1 MKLFIFNNQEQLIK
15 VIEPLEAVS
24 EEEINKIHKIEATLR
39 YSDVFDS
46 NNDISESATYV
57 GHKDYDN
64 GDIFHFYKIDHITKT
79 SLTEVKLVG
88 VNSFYD
94 DMQSDGY
101 IKDFRPTNK
110 SVMSILQTLLEGSRW
125 QLGIVKSTEL
135 VTLNFYY
142 LSRKEAISKL
152 LEVANIEIRPRV
164 ELSKNAIIRRYLDVF
179 TTLGADHGKVFTHGK
194 DLLTV
199 SEKASQGAI
208 YTAAIGRG
216 KGEEITDSNGQA
228 TGGYGRRITFKDIVW
243 RRNSGNPVD
252 KPKGQEFVEIPELT
266 AKYGFANGTK
276 PRLKIIE
283 FQDEEDPE
291 KLLRLT
297 YAWLEKNSR
306 VQVEYKATVNN
317 VGNCNLGDT
326 VGIYNPTIGIKYKTR
341 VFSVKRNLIDNNLT
355 EFGIG
360 DKVTTSPFSRTTE
373 VAKNLKNLEDNTIY
387 WLDQLRDKIK
397 DNFLNE
403 DGYNYDL
410 GVNNKYHLP
419 AGLYSFDKPIDQE
432 PAKVVYVG
440 AGKVAIAN
448 SKLPDGKWDWKT
460 FLDGNGA
467 TLDLVN
473 TGTLRAGIIQSSDGT
488 SYWNLDTG
496 EFKITQKAIEDVT
509 YKAIEK
515 QLKEKK
521 DELKGDSSYIHKKY
535 SNNANGTPMTD
546 DTNSKYM
553 GIYTGTSKIPP
564 VNASD
569 YNWIKIKFEE
579 RLVKGYANSKTGLDF
594 TTVEPFE
601 ESTLVAKNRPRVR
614 ITNNNDISDIWQ
626 ANDEVFLKPDRYYY
640 ISIRAKGNANGLH
653 IYIKDYNNN
662 SLIWENLTF
671 GNELQI
677 KSTTFVTPK
686 NMSDNN
692 VWLKFAMQPE
702 DANWEGVEVDW
713 WTIQEYGGH
722 DNFRDFPLNT
732 PAQYHKFRYFGYANI
747 TDGKPTA
754 DKFEWFDL
762 QQKSMQT
769 DKYTHLVYSDNP
781 DGTDFGKAPKKYM
794 GIARTTSPVTPTN
807 KEDFKWFKI
816 TGEDGK
822 KGEDGHSL
830 NAYLRLEGSYLNGNI
845 ANFGAYVKA
854 MYDGVQI
861 SNFDIS
867 HSYRGASF
875 QENSN
880 QASTV
885 DSNGLITNLGLN
897 ANKTDGTPLYVDIT
911 VKYKGLTSVASARL
925 DNTVDVELVNNT
937 IKKFKTFESTLENF
951 ESTIKEIDNKKFKMA
966 YNIENLCSET
976 ELEKKGNDLYFN
988 TKRPLE
994 ANKYYYILAYLKNV
1008 PDGRL
1013 ARIYYAENNGDNKS
1027 ITNGLN
1033 IWRVKYNSPQ
1043 TRVNIFSQGSDTTV
1057 KNVEIYEVPE
1067 VPFPSEDVL
1076 ASFENN
1082 DISYFNLR
1090 FKRKIKPNEILKLT
1104 FNVKGRPTMD
1114 YSYYCENAVLS
1125 VRPLVEGENICIFR
1139 VKEETDLI
1147 QFSYRGNGISGQKS
1161 DFKCVK
1167 IVFDKGYKNEYN
1179 ISDMESSIKQTK
1191 STIDLSV
1198 KKNEV
1203 INSINLS
1210 GEGVKINADKVD
1222 ISGTLSAYTGLI
1234 GGFRIGNNPND
1245 GGYWLTGMNNF
1256 DCGINP
1262 GHNVGTRGIQ
1272 LWAAWG
1278 NNWTNPSDRAW
1289 WVNAQGEMHCK
1300 GTSYFTG
1307 NSNFESTTF
1316 NQTPQ
1321 MKKGLYVNGNI
1332 QVTGNIYYN
1341 NGGENSGYWIYS
1353 TYYKSIA
1360 PNSAR
1365 TYVYLTYSG
1374 GGSDWIPL
1382 NKEISDRRF
1391 KRNIQPSAVNGLEII
1406 NSLKTYSYT
1415 KEYDG
1420 KTEDIEC
1427 GIMAQDVKKH
1437 AKSAFQEAPEEVQT
1451 YSTFKLVPYLI
1462 KAVQELSEKVENLEK
1477 QLKER
1482 SKKDGI

>member
-46 NNDISESATYV
+46 NNDISKSATYV

-64 GDIFHFYKIDHITKT
+64 EDIFHFYKIDHITKT

-110 SVMSILQTLLEGSRW
+110 SVMSTLQTLLEGSRW
-125 QLGIVKSTEL
+125 QLGIVKSSEL
-135 VTLNFYY
+135 VTLSFYY

-164 ELSKNAIIRRYLDVF
+164 ELSKNTIIRRYLDVF

-228 TGGYGRRITFKDIVW
+228 TGGYGRRITFKDVVW

-306 VQVEYKATVNN
+306 IQVEYKATVNN

-360 DKVTTSPFSRTTE
+360 DKVTTSPFGRTTE
-373 VAKNLKNLEDNTIY
+373 VAKNLKSLEDNTIY

-432 PAKVVYVG
+432 PTKVVYVG

-509 YKAIEK
+509 SKAIEK

-553 GIYTGTSKIPP
+553 GIYTGASKTPP

-640 ISIRAKGNANGLH
+640 ITIRAKGNANGLH

-677 KSTTFVTPK
+677 KSTTFITPK
-686 NMSDNN
+686 NMGNNN

-732 PAQYHKFRYFGYANI
+732 PAQYHKFRYFGYANV

-781 DGTDFGKAPKKYM
+781 DGTDFGKVPKKYM

-830 NAYLRLEGSYLNGNI
+830 NAYLRLEGSYLNSNI
-845 ANFGAYVKA
+845 ANFGAYVKV

-875 QENSN
+875 SETSN

-885 DSNGLITNLGLN
+885 ASNGLITNLGLN

-911 VKYKGLTSVASARL
+911 VRYKGLTSVASARL

-937 IKKFKTFESTLENF
+937 INKVKTFESTLENF

-976 ELEKKGNDLYFN
+976 ELEKKGNDLYFQ

-994 ANKYYYILAYLKNV
+994 ANKYYFILAYLKNV

-1067 VPFPSEDVL
+1067 IPFPEEDVL
-1076 ASFENN
+1076 ATVENTV
-1082 DISYFNLR
+1082 SYFNLK
-1090 FKRKIKPNEILKLT
+1090 FNRKIKPNEILKLT
-1104 FNVKGRPTMD
+1104 FNVSGSPTIN
-1114 YSYYCENAVLS
+1114 YGYYCEPGVLAKK
-1125 VRPLVEGENICIFR
+1125 PLVEGVNTFLFKPR
-1139 VKEETDLI
+1139 EEIDKI
-1147 QFSYRGNGISGQKS
+1147 QFSNEGNGLIGEKS
-1161 DFKCVK
+1161 NFKCVK
-1167 IVFDKGYKNEYN
+1167 IMFDKGYKNEFN

-1191 STIDLSV
+1191 ASIDLSV
-1198 KKNEV
+1198 KKNDV
-1203 INSINLS
+1203 ISSINLTP
-1210 GEGVKINADKVD
+1210 EAIKIDSKRVD
-1222 ISGTLSAYTGLI
+1222 VTGLLTAYTGAI
-1234 GGFRIGNNPND
+1234 GGFLMGKNPND
-1245 GGYWLTGMNNF
+1245 KDNWWLTGQNQF
-1256 DCGINP
+1256 R
-1262 GHNVGTRGIQ
+1262 VGMSNGGGQWKQTA
-1272 LWAAWG
+1272 LWVNWG
-1278 NNWTNPSDRAW
+1278 YEWGKPSDEAW
-1289 WVNAQGEMHCK
+1289 FVKENGEMYCYNK
-1300 GTSYFTG
+1300 A
-1307 NSNFESTTF
+1307 TF
-1316 NQTPQ
+1316 
-1321 MKKGLYVNGNI
+1321 
-1332 QVTGNIYYN
+1332 
-1341 NGGENSGYWIYS
+1341 
-1353 TYYKSIA
+1353 
-1360 PNSAR
+1360 
-1365 TYVYLTYSG
+1365 SG
-1374 GGSDWIPL
+1374 GLHAYNERIDVHGQDVQGDASGSSKTTVIWWSQISRL
-1382 NKEISDRRF
+1382 RSAISD
-1391 KRNIQPSAVNGLEII
+1391 KRLKENIQPTKVKALDTI
-1406 NSLKTYSYT
+1406 NKIEMVEFNW
-1415 KEYDG
+1415 KKDG
-1420 KTEDIEC
+1420 KFEKLGAI
-1427 GIMAQDVKKH
+1427 AQ
-1437 AKSAFQEAPEEVQT
+1437 QVQ
-1451 YSTFKLVPYLI
+1451 SVDDSLVVNDMDDKQTFNDHLRINYYDTIPYLI
-1462 KAVQELSEKVENLEK
+1462 KAVQELSEQVNTLTERVEEL
-1477 QLKER
+1477 ER

>member
-1 MKLFIFNNQEQLIK
+1 MKLFIFNNQEHLIK
-15 VIEPLEAVS
+15 VIEPLEAIS
-24 EEEINKIHKIEATLR
+24 EEEINKIHKIEAMLR

-79 SLTEVKLVG
+79 SLTEVKLMG

-306 VQVEYKATVNN
+306 IQVEYKATVNN

-360 DKVTTSPFSRTTE
+360 DKVTTSPFSRTIE

-432 PAKVVYVG
+432 PTKVVYVG

-473 TGTLRAGIIQSSDGT
+473 TGTLRAGIIQSSDGS

-509 YKAIEK
+509 YKEIEK

-546 DTNSKYM
+546 DVNSKYM
-553 GIYTGTSKIPP
+553 GIYTGSSKTPP

-614 ITNNNDISDIWQ
+614 IANNNDISDIWQ
-626 ANDEVFLKPDRYYY
+626 ANDEVFLKPDRYYFVT
-640 ISIRAKGNANGLH
+640 IRAKGNANELH
-653 IYIKDYNNN
+653 TYIKDYNNN
-662 SLIWENLTF
+662 SLILENLTF

-747 TDGKPTA
+747 TDGNPTA

-769 DKYTHLVYSDNP
+769 DKYTHLVYSDNA
-781 DGTDFGKAPKKYM
+781 DGTDFGKVPKKYM

-807 KEDFKWFKI
+807 KEEFKWFKI

-830 NAYLRLEGSYLNGNI
+830 NAYLRLEGSYLNSNI
-845 ANFGAYVKA
+845 ANFGAYVKV

-875 QENSN
+875 PEVSN
-880 QASTV
+880 QASAV
-885 DSNGLITNLGLN
+885 ASNGLITNMVLN
-897 ANKTDGTPLYVDIT
+897 ADKTDGTPLYVDIT

-937 IKKFKTFESTLENF
+937 INKFKTFESTLENF
-951 ESTIKEIDNKKFKMA
+951 ESTIKEIDKKKFKMS

-976 ELEKKGNDLYFN
+976 QAEKKGNDLYFN

-994 ANKYYYILAYLKNV
+994 ANKYYYILAYLKNA
-1008 PDGRL
+1008 PEGRF

-1033 IWRVKYNSPQ
+1033 IWRIKYTSQQ
-1043 TRVNIFSQGSDTTV
+1043 TRVNIFSQGSETTV
-1057 KNVEIYEVPE
+1057 KNVEIYEAPE

-1076 ASFENN
+1076 ATVENTV
-1082 DISYFNLR
+1082 SYFNLK
-1090 FKRKIKPNEILKLT
+1090 FNRKVKSNEILKLT
-1104 FNVKGRPTMD
+1104 FDVKGNPTIN
-1114 YSYYCENAVLS
+1114 YGYYCEPGVLAKK
-1125 VRPLVEGENICIFR
+1125 PLVEGVNTFIF
-1139 VKEETDLI
+1139 KPGEETDKI
-1147 QFSYRGNGISGQKS
+1147 QFSNEGNGLIGEKS
-1161 DFKCVK
+1161 NFKCVK
-1167 IVFDKGYKNEYN
+1167 IAFDKGYRNEYN

-1191 STIDLSV
+1191 ASIDLSV
-1198 KKNEV
+1198 KKNDV
-1203 INSINLS
+1203 ISSINLTP
-1210 GEGVKINADKVD
+1210 EAIKIDSKRVD
-1222 ISGTLSAYTGLI
+1222 VTGLLTAYTGAI
-1234 GGFRIGNNPND
+1234 GGFLMGKNPND
-1245 GGYWLTGMNNF
+1245 KENWWLTGQNQF
-1256 DCGINP
+1256 R
-1262 GHNVGTRGIQ
+1262 VGMSNGGGQWKQTA
-1272 LWAAWG
+1272 LWVNWG
-1278 NNWTNPSDRAW
+1278 YEWGKPSDEAW
-1289 WVNAQGEMHCK
+1289 FVKENGEMYCYNK
-1300 GTSYFTG
+1300 A
-1307 NSNFESTTF
+1307 TF
-1316 NQTPQ
+1316 
-1321 MKKGLYVNGNI
+1321 
-1332 QVTGNIYYN
+1332 
-1341 NGGENSGYWIYS
+1341 
-1353 TYYKSIA
+1353 
-1360 PNSAR
+1360 
-1365 TYVYLTYSG
+1365 SG
-1374 GGSDWIPL
+1374 GLHAYNERIDVHGQDVQGDASGSSKTTVIWWSQISRL
-1382 NKEISDRRF
+1382 RSAISD
-1391 KRNIQPSAVNGLEII
+1391 KRLKENIQPTKVNALDTLNKIEMVEF
-1406 NSLKTYSYT
+1406 NWK
-1415 KEYDG
+1415 KDG
-1420 KTEDIEC
+1420 KFEKLGAI
-1427 GIMAQDVKKH
+1427 AQQV
-1437 AKSAFQEAPEEVQT
+1437 QEVDDSLVVNDMDDKQT
-1451 YSTFKLVPYLI
+1451 FNDHLRINYYDTIPYLI
-1462 KAVQELSEKVENLEK
+1462 KAVQELSEQVNTLTKRVEEL
-1477 QLKER
+1477 ER
-1482 SKKDGI
+1482 SKKNGI

>member
-1 MKLFIFNNQEQLIK
+1 MKLFIFNNQEHLIK

-142 LSRKEAISKL
+142 LSRKEAIAKL

-216 KGEEITDSNGQA
+216 KGEEITGADGQA

-243 RRNSGNPVD
+243 QKNSGNPVD

-360 DKVTTSPFSRTTE
+360 DKVTTSPFGRTTE
-373 VAKNLKNLEDNTIY
+373 IAKNLKNLEDNTIY

-432 PAKVVYVG
+432 PTKVVYVG

-546 DTNSKYM
+546 DVNSKYM
-553 GIYTGTSKIPP
+553 GIYTGTSKTPP

-579 RLVKGYANSKTGLDF
+579 RLVKGYANSKSGLDF
-594 TTVEPFE
+594 TTVEPVE
-601 ESTLVAKNRPRVR
+601 ESKLIAKNRPRVR

-626 ANDEVFLKPDRYYY
+626 ANDEVFLKPNIIYRLTA
-640 ISIRAKGNANGLH
+640 RAKGNANELH
-653 IYIKDYNNN
+653 AYIIDCN
-662 SLIWENLTF
+662 T
-671 GNELQI
+671 NELITKSPI
-677 KSTTFVTPK
+677 KFWWSEIETKGTIFRAPA
-686 NMSDNN
+686 NISNNN
-692 VWLKFAMQPE
+692 VWLKFVLQPE

-713 WTIQEYGGH
+713 WTIQESKGTQKLE
-722 DNFRDFPLNT
+722 DFPLNE
-732 PAQYHKFRYFGYANI
+732 PAQYQKFRYFGYANI
-747 TDGKPTA
+747 TDGEPTA

-762 QQKSMQT
+762 QKKSMQT

-781 DGTDFGKAPKKYM
+781 DGTDFGKTPKKYM

-816 TGEDGK
+816 TGEDG
-822 KGEDGHSL
+822 HSL
-830 NAYLRLEGSYLNGNI
+830 NAYLRLEGSYLNSNI
-845 ANFGAYVKA
+845 ANFGAYVKV

-861 SNFDIS
+861 SDFDIS

-875 QENSN
+875 PETSN
-880 QASTV
+880 QASTINS
-885 DSNGLITNLGLN
+885 DGLITNMVLN

-937 IKKFKTFESTLENF
+937 INKFKTFESTLDKF
-951 ESTIKEIDNKKFKMA
+951 ESKIGEISKQKFKMA

-976 ELEKKGNDLYFN
+976 QAEKKGNDLYFN

-994 ANKYYYILAYLKNV
+994 ANKYYFILAYLKNV

-1013 ARIYYAENNGDNKS
+1013 ARIYYADDNGDNKS

-1033 IWRVKYNSPQ
+1033 IWKVKYNSPQ

-1057 KNVEIYEVPE
+1057 KNVEVYEAPE
-1067 VPFPSEDVL
+1067 IPFPEEDVL
-1076 ASFENN
+1076 YAPEKVPN
-1082 DISYFNLR
+1082 D
-1090 FKRKIKPNEILKLT
+1090 KRSAHMHFVRTLQKNTICT
-1104 FNVKGRPTMD
+1104 
-1114 YSYYCENAVLS
+1114 AVLN
-1125 VRPLVEGENICIFR
+1125 VEGE
-1139 VKEETDLI
+1139 TDKTLY
-1147 QFSYRGNGISGQKS
+1147 FFNGDNLKVQKRLVTGKNYWTFLTPIISNS
-1161 DFKCVK
+1161 RDFEIIGTKGDVT
-1167 IVFDKGYKNEYN
+1167 ILQVLLNHFDKGYRNEYN
-1179 ISDMESSIKQTK
+1179 ISEMESVVRQTK
-1191 STIDLSV
+1191 SEIEHAVRKDNFGTVLTQNAEYLRLAWNNISKFIQFENGAMSFYEGGQINNNKLVARLNDSGYQMWRDGYYLGAIGTNSYKEDISKKGIQFDLNYDGWFMGWAYQPHKNANYYNWKWVYSSGNFASYKADTLNAGCDIDLH
-1198 KKNEV
+1198 
-1203 INSINLS
+1203 
-1210 GEGVKINADKVD
+1210 GYKIRN
-1222 ISGTLSAYTGLI
+1222 
-1234 GGFRIGNNPND
+1234 
-1245 GGYWLTGMNNF
+1245 GY
-1256 DCGINP
+1256 INP
-1262 GHNVGTRGIQ
+1262 TEFRVEGGVT
-1272 LWAAWG
+1272 
-1278 NNWTNPSDRAW
+1278 TD
-1289 WVNAQGEMHCK
+1289 
-1300 GTSYFTG
+1300 SYDFMLADG
-1307 NSNFESTTF
+1307 RS
-1316 NQTPQ
+1316 
-1321 MKKGLYVNGNI
+1321 
-1332 QVTGNIYYN
+1332 
-1341 NGGENSGYWIYS
+1341 
-1353 TYYKSIA
+1353 
-1360 PNSAR
+1360 
-1365 TYVYLTYSG
+1365 LT
-1374 GGSDWIPL
+1374 I
-1382 NKEISDRRF
+1382 RF
-1391 KRNIQPSAVNGLEII
+1391 KNGFAL
-1406 NSLKTYSYT
+1406 
-1415 KEYDG
+1415 
-1420 KTEDIEC
+1420 
-1427 GIMAQDVKKH
+1427 
-1437 AKSAFQEAPEEVQT
+1437 
-1451 YSTFKLVPYLI
+1451 
-1462 KAVQELSEKVENLEK
+1462 
-1477 QLKER
+1477 R
-1482 SKKDGI
+1482 

>member
-64 GDIFHFYKIDHITKT
+64 EDIFHFYKIDHITKT

-164 ELSKNAIIRRYLDVF
+164 ELSKNVIIRRYLDVF

-228 TGGYGRRITFKDIVW
+228 TGGYGRRITFKDVVW

-306 VQVEYKATVNN
+306 IQVEYKATVNN

-360 DKVTTSPFSRTTE
+360 DKVTTSPFGRTTE
-373 VAKNLKNLEDNTIY
+373 IAKNLKNLEDNTIY

-553 GIYTGTSKIPP
+553 GVYTGSSKTPP

-626 ANDEVFLKPDRYYY
+626 ANDEVFLKPNRYYY
-640 ISIRAKGNANGLH
+640 VTIRAKGNANELH
-653 IYIKDYNNN
+653 AYIKDYNNN
-662 SLIWENLTF
+662 SLILENLTF

-692 VWLKFAMQPE
+692 VWFKFAMQPE

-769 DKYTHLVYSDNP
+769 DKYTHLVYSDNA

-822 KGEDGHSL
+822 NGEDGHSL

-845 ANFGAYVKA
+845 ANFGAYVKV

-875 QENSN
+875 PETSN
-880 QASTV
+880 QASAV
-885 DSNGLITNLGLN
+885 YSNGLITNLELN
-897 ANKTDGTPLYVDIT
+897 ASKTDGTPLYVDIT
-911 VKYKGLTSVASARL
+911 VRYKGLTSVASARL

-937 IKKFKTFESTLENF
+937 INKFKTFESTLDTF
-951 ESTIKEIDNKKFKMA
+951 ESTLKKTEKDKFKMA
-966 YNIENLCSET
+966 YNVENLCSET
-976 ELEKKGNDLYFN
+976 ELEKKGNDLYFQ

-994 ANKYYYILAYLKNV
+994 ANKTYYILAWVRNA
-1008 PDGRL
+1008 PDNFQKT
-1013 ARIYYAENNGDNKS
+1013 AIYNTANHQ
-1027 ITNGLN
+1027 ILVNGLN
-1033 IWRVKYNSPQ
+1033 VWETTYKEQKTQVNFYPLGNTEVKVS
-1043 TRVNIFSQGSDTTV
+1043 
-1057 KNVEIYEVPE
+1057 NVRIYEKTE
-1067 VPFPSEDVL
+1067 TPFPTENVL

-1104 FNVKGRPTMD
+1104 FNVKGRPTMN

-1125 VRPLVEGENICIFR
+1125 VRPLVEGENICIFS

-1161 DFKCVK
+1161 EFKCVK
-1167 IVFDKGYKNEYN
+1167 IEFDRGYKTEYN
-1179 ISDMESSIKQTK
+1179 ITEVENSFKQ
-1191 STIDLSV
+1191 IDDKMSLTV
-1198 KKNEV
+1198 KKNDV
-1203 INSINLS
+1203 ISSINLTP
-1210 GEGVKINADKVD
+1210 EAIKIDSKRVD
-1222 ISGTLSAYTGLI
+1222 VTGLLTAYTGAI
-1234 GGFRIGNNPND
+1234 GGFLMGKNPND
-1245 GGYWLTGMNNF
+1245 KDNWWLTGQNQF
-1256 DCGINP
+1256 R
-1262 GHNVGTRGIQ
+1262 VGMSNGGGQWKQTA
-1272 LWAAWG
+1272 LWVNWG
-1278 NNWTNPSDRAW
+1278 YEWGKPSDEAW
-1289 WVNAQGEMHCK
+1289 FVKENGQMHCYNK
-1300 GTSYFTG
+1300 AHFW
-1307 NSNFESTTF
+1307 N
-1316 NQTPQ
+1316 TPTVYGDL
-1321 MKKGLYVNGNI
+1321 K
-1332 QVTGNIYYN
+1332 VTGDIIFD
-1341 NGGENSGYWIYS
+1341 GGKWIYS
-1353 TYYKSIA
+1353 NVYRKINMQGGYLYLYY
-1360 PNSAR
+1360 
-1365 TYVYLTYSG
+1365 T
-1374 GGSDWIPL
+1374 GGSYDWIPV

-1391 KRNIQPSAVNGLEII
+1391 KRDIQPSTVNGLEII
-1406 NSLKTYSYT
+1406 NNLKTYSYT

-1420 KTEDIEC
+1420 KTEDVEC
-1427 GIMAQDVKKH
+1427 GIMAQDVKEH
-1437 AKSAFQEAPEEVQT
+1437 AKSAFQEAPEDVQT

-1482 SKKDGI
+1482 SKKNGI

>member
-24 EEEINKIHKIEATLR
+24 EEEINKIHKIEAMLR

-46 NNDISESATYV
+46 SNDISESATYV

-64 GDIFHFYKIDHITKT
+64 EDIFHFYKIDHITKT

-125 QLGIVKSTEL
+125 QLGIVKSNEL

-142 LSRKEAISKL
+142 LSRKEAIAKL

-199 SEKASQGAI
+199 SEKASQGTI

-228 TGGYGRRITFKDIVW
+228 TGGYGRRITFKDVVW

-360 DKVTTSPFSRTTE
+360 DKVTTSPFGRTTE
-373 VAKNLKNLEDNTIY
+373 IAKNLKNLEDNTIY

-432 PAKVVYVG
+432 PTKVVYVG

-769 DKYTHLVYSDNP
+769 DKYTHLVYSDNA
-781 DGTDFGKAPKKYM
+781 DGTDFGKTPKKYM

-807 KEDFKWFKI
+807 KEEFKWFKI

-822 KGEDGHSL
+822 RGEDGHSL

-845 ANFGAYVKA
+845 ANFGAYVKV

-875 QENSN
+875 PEISN

-897 ANKTDGTPLYVDIT
+897 ASKTDGTPLYVDIT

-937 IKKFKTFESTLENF
+937 IKKFKTFESTLESF
-951 ESTIKEIDNKKFKMA
+951 QSTIEEIDNKKFKMA

-976 ELEKKGNDLYFN
+976 ASEKKGNDLYFN

-994 ANKYYYILAYLKNV
+994 ANKYYFILAYLKNV

-1057 KNVEIYEVPE
+1057 KNVEVYEAPE
-1067 VPFPSEDVL
+1067 IPFPEEDVL
-1076 ASFENN
+1076 ASVENTV
-1082 DISYFNLR
+1082 SYFNLK
-1090 FKRKIKPNEILKLT
+1090 FNRKIKPNEILKLT
-1104 FNVKGRPTMD
+1104 FNVSGSPTIN
-1114 YSYYCENAVLS
+1114 YGYYCEPGVLAKK
-1125 VRPLVEGENICIFR
+1125 PLVEGANTFIFKPR
-1139 VKEETDLI
+1139 EEIDKI
-1147 QFSYRGNGISGQKS
+1147 QFSNEGNGLIGEKS
-1161 DFKCVK
+1161 NFKCVK
-1167 IVFDKGYKNEYN
+1167 ITFDKGYKNEFN

-1191 STIDLSV
+1191 ASIDLSV
-1198 KKNEV
+1198 KKNDV
-1203 INSINLS
+1203 ISSINLTP
-1210 GEGVKINADKVD
+1210 EAIKIDSKRVD
-1222 ISGTLSAYTGLI
+1222 VTGLLTAYTGAI
-1234 GGFRIGNNPND
+1234 GGFLIGKNPND
-1245 GGYWLTGMNNF
+1245 NENWWITGQNQFRVGMSNGGGRWKQTA
-1256 DCGINP
+1256 
-1262 GHNVGTRGIQ
+1262 
-1272 LWAAWG
+1272 LWVNWG
-1278 NNWTNPSDRAW
+1278 YDWGKPSDEAW
-1289 WVNAQGEMHCK
+1289 FVKENGEMYC
-1300 GTSYFTG
+1300 Y
-1307 NSNFESTTF
+1307 NQATF
-1316 NQTPQ
+1316 
-1321 MKKGLYVNGNI
+1321 
-1332 QVTGNIYYN
+1332 
-1341 NGGENSGYWIYS
+1341 
-1353 TYYKSIA
+1353 
-1360 PNSAR
+1360 
-1365 TYVYLTYSG
+1365 SG
-1374 GGSDWIPL
+1374 GLHTYNHRIDVHGQDVQGDASGSSKTTVIWWSQISRL
-1382 NKEISDRRF
+1382 RSAISD
-1391 KRNIQPSAVNGLEII
+1391 KRLKENIQP
-1406 NSLKTYSYT
+1406 T
-1415 KEYDG
+1415 KVKALDTLNKIEMVEFNWKKDG
-1420 KTEDIEC
+1420 KFEKLGAIAQQVKSVEDSLVVHD
-1427 GIMAQDVKKH
+1427 MDDK
-1437 AKSAFQEAPEEVQT
+1437 QT
-1451 YSTFKLVPYLI
+1451 FNDHLRINYYDTIPYLI
-1462 KAVQELSEKVENLEK
+1462 KAVQELSEQVNTLTKRVEEL
-1477 QLKER
+1477 ER

>member
-1 MKLFIFNNQEQLIK
+1 MKLFIFNNQEHLIK

-142 LSRKEAISKL
+142 LSRKEAIAKL

-216 KGEEITDSNGQA
+216 KGEEITGADGQA

-243 RRNSGNPVD
+243 QKNSGNPVD

-360 DKVTTSPFSRTTE
+360 DKVTTSPFGRTTE
-373 VAKNLKNLEDNTIY
+373 IAKNLKNLEDNTIY

-432 PAKVVYVG
+432 PTKVVYVG

-546 DTNSKYM
+546 DVNSKYM
-553 GIYTGTSKIPP
+553 GIYTGTSKTPP

-579 RLVKGYANSKTGLDF
+579 RLVKGYANSKSGLDF
-594 TTVEPFE
+594 TTVEPVE
-601 ESTLVAKNRPRVR
+601 ESKLIAKNRPRVR

-626 ANDEVFLKPDRYYY
+626 ANDEVFLKPNIIYRLTA
-640 ISIRAKGNANGLH
+640 RAKGNANELH
-653 IYIKDYNNN
+653 AYIIDCN
-662 SLIWENLTF
+662 T
-671 GNELQI
+671 NELITKSPI
-677 KSTTFVTPK
+677 KFWWSEIETKGTIFRAPA
-686 NMSDNN
+686 NISNNN
-692 VWLKFAMQPE
+692 VWLKFVLQPE

-713 WTIQEYGGH
+713 WTIQESKGTQKLE
-722 DNFRDFPLNT
+722 DFPLNE
-732 PAQYHKFRYFGYANI
+732 PAQYQKFRYFGYANI
-747 TDGKPTA
+747 TDGEPTA

-762 QQKSMQT
+762 QKKSMQT

-781 DGTDFGKAPKKYM
+781 DGTDFGKTPKKYM

-816 TGEDGK
+816 TGEDG
-822 KGEDGHSL
+822 HSL
-830 NAYLRLEGSYLNGNI
+830 NAYLRLEGSYLNSNI
-845 ANFGAYVKA
+845 ANFGAYVKV

-861 SNFDIS
+861 SDFDIS

-875 QENSN
+875 PETSN
-880 QASTV
+880 QASTINS
-885 DSNGLITNLGLN
+885 DGLITNMVLN

-937 IKKFKTFESTLENF
+937 INKFKTFESTLDKF
-951 ESTIKEIDNKKFKMA
+951 ESKIGEISKQKFKMA

-976 ELEKKGNDLYFN
+976 NSEKKGNDLYFN

-994 ANKYYYILAYLKNV
+994 ANKYYYILAYLKNA
-1008 PDGRL
+1008 PEGRF
-1013 ARIYYAENNGDNKS
+1013 ARIYYADDNGDNKL
-1027 ITNGLN
+1027 ILNGLN
-1033 IWRVKYNSPQ
+1033 VWRVKYNSPQ

-1057 KNVEIYEVPE
+1057 KNVEVYEVPE
-1067 VPFPSEDVL
+1067 IPFPEEDVL
-1076 ASFENN
+1076 YAPEKVPN
-1082 DISYFNLR
+1082 D
-1090 FKRKIKPNEILKLT
+1090 KRSAHMHFVRTLQKNTICT
-1104 FNVKGRPTMD
+1104 
-1114 YSYYCENAVLS
+1114 AVLN
-1125 VRPLVEGENICIFR
+1125 VEGE
-1139 VKEETDLI
+1139 TDKTLY
-1147 QFSYRGNGISGQKS
+1147 FFNGDNLKVQKRLVTGKNYWTFLTPIISNS
-1161 DFKCVK
+1161 RDFEIIGTKGDVT
-1167 IVFDKGYKNEYN
+1167 ILQVLLNHFDKGYRNEYN
-1179 ISDMESSIKQTK
+1179 ISEMESVVRQTK
-1191 STIDLSV
+1191 SEIEHAVRKDNFGTVLTQNAEYLRLAWNNISKFIQFENGAMSFYEGGQINNNKLVARLNDSGYQMWRDGYYLGAIGTNSYKEDISKKGIQFDLNYDGWFMGWAYQPHKNANYYNWKWVYSSGNFASYKADTLNAGCDIDLH
-1198 KKNEV
+1198 
-1203 INSINLS
+1203 
-1210 GEGVKINADKVD
+1210 GYKIRN
-1222 ISGTLSAYTGLI
+1222 
-1234 GGFRIGNNPND
+1234 
-1245 GGYWLTGMNNF
+1245 GY
-1256 DCGINP
+1256 INP
-1262 GHNVGTRGIQ
+1262 TEFRVEGGVT
-1272 LWAAWG
+1272 
-1278 NNWTNPSDRAW
+1278 TD
-1289 WVNAQGEMHCK
+1289 
-1300 GTSYFTG
+1300 SYDFMLADG
-1307 NSNFESTTF
+1307 RS
-1316 NQTPQ
+1316 
-1321 MKKGLYVNGNI
+1321 
-1332 QVTGNIYYN
+1332 
-1341 NGGENSGYWIYS
+1341 
-1353 TYYKSIA
+1353 
-1360 PNSAR
+1360 
-1365 TYVYLTYSG
+1365 LT
-1374 GGSDWIPL
+1374 I
-1382 NKEISDRRF
+1382 RF
-1391 KRNIQPSAVNGLEII
+1391 KNGFAL
-1406 NSLKTYSYT
+1406 
-1415 KEYDG
+1415 
-1420 KTEDIEC
+1420 
-1427 GIMAQDVKKH
+1427 
-1437 AKSAFQEAPEEVQT
+1437 
-1451 YSTFKLVPYLI
+1451 
-1462 KAVQELSEKVENLEK
+1462 
-1477 QLKER
+1477 R
-1482 SKKDGI
+1482 

>member
-64 GDIFHFYKIDHITKT
+64 GDIFHFYKIAHITKT

-142 LSRKEAISKL
+142 LSRKEAIAKL

-164 ELSKNAIIRRYLDVF
+164 ELSKNTIIRRYLDVF

-216 KGEEITDSNGQA
+216 KGEEITGADGQA
-228 TGGYGRRITFKDIVW
+228 TGGYGRRITFKDVVW

-306 VQVEYKATVNN
+306 IQVEYKATVNN

-432 PAKVVYVG
+432 PTKVVYVG

-521 DELKGDSSYIHKKY
+521 DDLKGDSSYIHKKY

-553 GIYTGTSKIPP
+553 GIYTGTSKTPP
-564 VNASD
+564 VNASE
-569 YNWIKIKFEE
+569 YNWTKI
-579 RLVKGYANSKTGLDF
+579 V
-594 TTVEPFE
+594 
-601 ESTLVAKNRPRVR
+601 
-614 ITNNNDISDIWQ
+614 
-626 ANDEVFLKPDRYYY
+626 
-640 ISIRAKGNANGLH
+640 
-653 IYIKDYNNN
+653 
-662 SLIWENLTF
+662 
-671 GNELQI
+671 
-677 KSTTFVTPK
+677 
-686 NMSDNN
+686 
-692 VWLKFAMQPE
+692 
-702 DANWEGVEVDW
+702 
-713 WTIQEYGGH
+713 
-722 DNFRDFPLNT
+722 
-732 PAQYHKFRYFGYANI
+732 
-747 TDGKPTA
+747 
-754 DKFEWFDL
+754 
-762 QQKSMQT
+762 
-769 DKYTHLVYSDNP
+769 
-781 DGTDFGKAPKKYM
+781 
-794 GIARTTSPVTPTN
+794 
-807 KEDFKWFKI
+807 
-816 TGEDGK
+816 
-822 KGEDGHSL
+822 GEDGHSL
-830 NAYLRLEGSYLNGNI
+830 NAYLRLEGSYLNSNI
-845 ANFGAYVKA
+845 ANFGAYVKV

-875 QENSN
+875 PETSN

-885 DSNGLITNLGLN
+885 ASNGLITNLGLN
-897 ANKTDGTPLYVDIT
+897 ASKTDGTPLYVDIT

-937 IKKFKTFESTLENF
+937 INKFKTFESTLENF
-951 ESTIKEIDNKKFKMA
+951 ESTIKEIDKKKFKMA

-976 ELEKKGNDLYFN
+976 NSEKKGNDLYFN

-994 ANKYYYILAYLKNV
+994 VNKYYYILAYLKNA
-1008 PDGRL
+1008 PEGRF
-1013 ARIYYAENNGDNKS
+1013 ARIYYADDNGDNKL
-1027 ITNGLN
+1027 ILNGLN
-1033 IWRVKYNSPQ
+1033 VWRVKYNSPQ

-1057 KNVEIYEVPE
+1057 KNVEVYEVPE
-1067 VPFPSEDVL
+1067 IPFPEEDVL
-1076 ASFENN
+1076 YAPEKIPNN
-1082 DISYFNLR
+1082 VRSSSMHF
-1090 FKRKIKPNEILKLT
+1090 RKSLQKNTICT
-1104 FNVKGRPTMD
+1104 
-1114 YSYYCENAVLS
+1114 AVLD
-1125 VRPLVEGENICIFR
+1125 VEGE
-1139 VKEETDLI
+1139 TDKTLYFLNSDNLKVQKRLVTGKNYWTFLTPIISNSRDFEIIGTKGDVTILQVLI
-1147 QFSYRGNGISGQKS
+1147 NH
-1161 DFKCVK
+1161 
-1167 IVFDKGYKNEYN
+1167 FDKGYKNEYN

-1191 STIDLSV
+1191 ASIDLSV

-1222 ISGTLSAYTGLI
+1222 ISGTLNAYTGNI
-1234 GGFRIGNNPND
+1234 GGFKIGHNPND
-1245 GGYWLTGMNNF
+1245 GGYWLTGTNNF

-1262 GHNVGTRGIQ
+1262 GHNVGTRGVQ

-1289 WVNAQGEMHCK
+1289 SVNASGEMACRGK
-1300 GTSYFTG
+1300 AYFG
-1307 NSNFESTTF
+1307 SEALFSHRPTF
-1316 NQTPQ
+1316 NN
-1321 MKKGLYVNGNI
+1321 GVLVNGNI
-1332 QVTGNIYYN
+1332 QVTGNIFYN
-1341 NGGENSGYWIYS
+1341 NGEGSSGYWTYS
-1353 TYYKSIA
+1353 SHYKSIQ
-1360 PNSAR
+1360 PSSDGR
-1365 TYVYLTYSG
+1365 YVYFSYSG

-1391 KRNIQPSAVNGLEII
+1391 KRDIQPSTVNGLEII
-1406 NSLKTYSYT
+1406 NNLKTYSYT

-1427 GIMAQDVKKH
+1427 GIMAQDVKEH

-1482 SKKDGI
+1482 SSKDGI